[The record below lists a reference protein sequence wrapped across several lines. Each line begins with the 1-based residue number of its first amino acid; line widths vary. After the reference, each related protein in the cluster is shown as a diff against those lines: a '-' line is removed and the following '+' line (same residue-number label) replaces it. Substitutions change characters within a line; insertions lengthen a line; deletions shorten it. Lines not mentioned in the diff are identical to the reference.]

1 MIFFFWGG
9 CFSGEFYCKARF
21 ESSYGIFI
29 YSMNKHVSSNSDEIS
44 DCEDL
49 CEFSVEITSNDFLE
63 L

>member
-1 MIFFFWGG
+1 
-9 CFSGEFYCKARF
+9 
-21 ESSYGIFI
+21 
-29 YSMNKHVSSNSDEIS
+29 MNKHVSSNSDEIS